1 MQKISGKILAR
12 LGVSRSNVWYWRKI
26 GLLPPKK
33 KNTSKGYSFDE
44 LLAIK
49 VVASLVAQG
58 VRPARI
64 KQALDAIN
72 QPLDDNQF
80 GITNKKLFVRGKEIF
95 VFQGG
100 RAYEPRTGQYL
111 LFETKDVQAV
121 LIHEINNLK
130 SDNESGLKKR
140 VETKSRKTG

>member
-26 GLLPPKK
+26 GLLPPKQ
-33 KNTSKGYSFDE
+33 KNTPKGYLFEE

-64 KQALDAIN
+64 KEALDAIDD
-72 QPLDDNQF
+72 PLNGNQF
-80 GITNKKLFVRGKEIF
+80 GVTDKKLFVRGKEIF

-100 RAYEPRTGQYL
+100 RAFEPRTGQYL
-111 LFETKDVQAV
+111 LFEMEDVQAV
-121 LIHEINNLK
+121 LIHEIRNLDK
-130 SDNESGLKKR
+130 DDRSGLGQR
-140 VETKSRKTG
+140 VKTKSRKAG